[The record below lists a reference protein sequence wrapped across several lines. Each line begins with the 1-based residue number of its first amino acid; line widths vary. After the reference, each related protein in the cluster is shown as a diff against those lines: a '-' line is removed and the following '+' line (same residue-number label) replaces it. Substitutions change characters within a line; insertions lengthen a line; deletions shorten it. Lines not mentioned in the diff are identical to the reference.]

1 MIKCFFVLS
10 PASRGENAII
20 KLFYTRRYSK
30 MCKECQTEILCVEAE
45 DAALLSQGKD
55 DNENTRN
62 LCRQDLCI
70 LL

>member
-1 MIKCFFVLS
+1 M
-10 PASRGENAII
+10 RHN
-20 KLFYTRRYSK
+20 
-30 MCKECQTEILCVEAE
+30 KEE
-45 DAALLSQGKD
+45 DAGGLPPVKD

>member
-1 MIKCFFVLS
+1 MKK
-10 PASRGENAII
+10 R
-20 KLFYTRRYSK
+20 FYTRLYSK
-30 MCKECQTEILCVEAE
+30 MCKECRAEILCVEAE